1 MKQRAAP
8 DEDLATIL
16 RIADRDDALL
26 ATSYR
31 MIFPNDRPVE
41 AGWTKAITDDPERG
55 AIVEA
60 FASRFARFQDRLG
73 QKVAPGV
80 LDAVGE
86 KVSTVID
93 NLTQAE
99 RLGWVDDAEDWIN
112 TRNLRNR
119 LVHEYI
125 EDPVQLASDLNA
137 AGRYARM
144 MRDSYARMRH
154 AVISRGIVADP
165 SAG

>member
-1 MKQRAAP
+1 MSQRAAP

-16 RIADRDDALL
+16 RHANRDDALL
-26 ATSYR
+26 AASYR
-31 MIFPNDRPVE
+31 MVFPKDEPVD
-41 AGWTKAITDDPERG
+41 ADWTAAIANNPERG

-80 LDAVGE
+80 LDALGERVG
-86 KVSTVID
+86 TVID
-93 NLTQAE
+93 NLAQAE

-125 EDPVQLASDLNA
+125 EDPVQLAADVNT
-137 AGRYARM
+137 AGLYTRI

-154 AVISRGIVADP
+154 AVISRGLVADP
-165 SAG
+165 SAS